1 MQKLDKIFA
10 GLIIVAMVV
19 FWVAMTPA
27 TITAKIAEAKP
38 TPVEVPV
45 VIEPEKVERRI
56 VPTRLKQRQVEP
68 RLSDAQLARLKRRDR
83 DTPAEARRQMM
94 QGLDQPMPE
103 GEIDPSSIRNFDEIP
118 DYPTFN

>member
-10 GLIIVAMVV
+10 GLIIVAMFV

-38 TPVEVPV
+38 TPVDVPV
-45 VIEPEKVERRI
+45 VVETEKVEKRI

-68 RLSDAQLARLKRRDR
+68 RLSEAQLARLKRRDR
-83 DTPAEARRQMM
+83 DTPAEGRRRLVESMNEPAPADIDDPNM
-94 QGLDQPMPE
+94 LRNLD
-103 GEIDPSSIRNFDEIP
+103 DVR
-118 DYPTFN
+118 DYQTFN